1 MSAPKRNKRKAQE
14 ASISISEFKQ
24 WLAGVEDMQEDG
36 WVPDAVQWAKIRA
49 KVELL
54 AEEDIQVEQY
64 TAVPA
69 YSPNPGFVP
78 GAPIPYVP
86 PQQDYASLGQNT
98 HQQPRAFQQQSTFLD
113 DGIVMPT
120 KTAQDAAFDQGLPL
134 HVADQ
139 FS

>member
-1 MSAPKRNKRKAQE
+1 MSAPKKTKRKAQE
-14 ASISISEFKQ
+14 ANISISEFKQ

-54 AEEDIQVEQY
+54 ADEEIQVEQY
-64 TAVPA
+64 AQVPA

-78 GAPIPYVP
+78 GAPLPYTP
-86 PQQDYASLGQNT
+86 PIQQDYTSLAQHT
-98 HQQPRAFQQQSTFLD
+98 YQQPRQQSTLLD

-120 KTAQDAAFDQGLPL
+120 KTALDAAFDQGLAQ
-134 HVADQ
+134 HVPD
-139 FS
+139 SYS

>member
-1 MSAPKRNKRKAQE
+1 MSAPRKTKRKAQE

-54 AEEDIQVEQY
+54 ADEEIQVEQY
-64 TAVPA
+64 AQTPA

-86 PQQDYASLGQNT
+86 PAQQDYSSLGQNN
-98 HQQPRAFQQQSTFLD
+98 QPIRRAPQQSTFLD

-120 KTAQDAAFDQGLPL
+120 KTAQDAAFDQGLSS
-134 HVADQ
+134 HVSDQ